1 MANQLS
7 SEDKSKRSVIRII
20 FYNNTYENE
29 GKLYIDGECDTSLA
43 EMDSLL
49 NHKQMFLKFYWQYQS
64 QEISNFNGYN
74 SIGSWRWI
82 GSTKTKW
89 VYHSQE

>member
-1 MANQLS
+1 MVTLMNQLQVLRYLNIYDHKSMANQLS

-49 NHKQMFLKFYWQYQS
+49 NHKQMFLKFY
-64 QEISNFNGYN
+64 
-74 SIGSWRWI
+74 
-82 GSTKTKW
+82 
-89 VYHSQE
+89 